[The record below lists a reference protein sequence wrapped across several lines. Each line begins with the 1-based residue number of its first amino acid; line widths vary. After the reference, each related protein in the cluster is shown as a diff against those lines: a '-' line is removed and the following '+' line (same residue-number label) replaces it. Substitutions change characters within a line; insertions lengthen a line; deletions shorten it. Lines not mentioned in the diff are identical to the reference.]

1 MFAVPCCVSVSGQV
15 RISDTAD
22 FLKPD
27 MQGAEA
33 VLSAAREK
41 VARARLGSGASGA
54 DGTAGLR
61 TPRASI
67 AAPGSARRSDIT
79 ISTCALMHHYS

>member
-1 MFAVPCCVSVSGQV
+1 
-15 RISDTAD
+15 
-22 FLKPD
+22 

-54 DGTAGLR
+54 DAAGGLR

-79 ISTCALMHHYS
+79 ISTCASLHHYS